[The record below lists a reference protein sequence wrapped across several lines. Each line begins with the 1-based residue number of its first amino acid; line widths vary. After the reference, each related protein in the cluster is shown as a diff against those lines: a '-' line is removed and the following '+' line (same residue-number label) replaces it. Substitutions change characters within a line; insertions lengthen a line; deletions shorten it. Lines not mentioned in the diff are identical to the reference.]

1 MEFKDER
8 INSALARIYRNGMI
22 IATII
27 TLAYALLRAV
37 YLNANDALLFKYML
51 TECAMSMCSIIIIAI
66 GLIRFKGDKDER
78 IERNMAQYYLKG
90 AKVFLI
96 VTISAYAIS
105 IPYSRG
111 KGFGD
116 MPLNILM
123 NSLIALAYVY
133 IYYNFRR
140 NKIEINYS
148 IINNSTGKY
157 LLLVLANIGKFALG
171 ALVPFFIAG
180 IIDLFVNKSIVFMFS
195 TLASGAA
202 SVITIGSEYFIISL
216 VEKLYYNDERPVL
229 FKRGLIIFAIMLIVA
244 VVLKGLL
251 DLAFVLVAE
260 FGMNYEGIIG
270 ALGERLA
277 EISTHRKTVTYFY
290 VTTAVAPLLC
300 SFAAQLADGKCFKLL
315 KAWSTVIIIQVA
327 DAMLISPMMTAIIS
341 RHYDEAL
348 RDYAVIMNNIIYVYS
363 VLFIVMAVIL
373 VRILIKNYSM
383 SKSLRIIPILSA
395 IALAFTLYAST
406 QRSEEVIQYSN
417 LAYGFVSS
425 LTAYVISY
433 IAIKQYDKKNLQNAS
448 DMRLRR

>member
-1 MEFKDER
+1 MEFNDER
-8 INSALARIYRNGMI
+8 INSALAKIYRNGMI

-51 TECAMSMCSIIIIAI
+51 TEGAMSFCSLIIIAI
-66 GLIRFKGDKDER
+66 GLIKFIGKKDER
-78 IERNMAQYYLKG
+78 VEREMAQYYLKG

-111 KGFGD
+111 KGFAD

-123 NSLIALAYVY
+123 NTLIALAYVY

-140 NKIEINYS
+140 NNIELNYS

-157 LLLVLANIGKFALG
+157 LLLVLGNIGKFALG

-180 IIDLFVNKSIVFMFS
+180 IIDLFVNKSIVFMLS
-195 TLASGAA
+195 TLASGVA
-202 SVITIGSEYFIISL
+202 SVITIGSEYFFISL

-244 VVLKGLL
+244 VILKGLL
-251 DLAFVLVAE
+251 DLAFVLVVE

-270 ALGERLA
+270 AWGENLA
-277 EISTHRKTVTYFY
+277 EISTMRKFTTYFY
-290 VTTAVAPLLC
+290 ITTATAPLLC
-300 SFAAQLADGKCFKLL
+300 SFAAQLGDGKCFKLL
-315 KAWSTVIIIQVA
+315 KAWSTIIMIQVA
-327 DAMLISPMMTAIIS
+327 DAMLISPMITVIS
-341 RHYDEAL
+341 RRNDEAL
-348 RDYAVIMNNIIYVYS
+348 RDYSLIMNNIGYVYS

-373 VRILIKNYSM
+373 VRTLIKNYNM
-383 SKSLRIIPILSA
+383 SKSLRIVPILSA
-395 IALAFTLYAST
+395 IALAFTLFAST

-433 IAIKQYDKKNLQNAS
+433 IAIKHYDKKNLQNAS
-448 DMRLRR
+448 NM

>member
-1 MEFKDER
+1 MEFNDER
-8 INSALARIYRNGMI
+8 INSALAKIYRNGMI

-51 TECAMSMCSIIIIAI
+51 TEGAMSFCSLIIIVI
-66 GLIRFKGDKDER
+66 GLIKFIGKKDER
-78 IERNMAQYYLKG
+78 VEREMAQYYLKG

-111 KGFGD
+111 KGFAD

-123 NSLIALAYVY
+123 NTLIALAYVY

-140 NKIEINYS
+140 NNIELNYS

-180 IIDLFVNKSIVFMFS
+180 IIDLFVNKSIVFMFA

-202 SVITIGSEYFIISL
+202 SVITIGSEYFFISL

-244 VVLKGLL
+244 VILKGLL

-277 EISTHRKTVTYFY
+277 EISTYRKTVTYFY

-315 KAWSTVIIIQVA
+315 KAWSTIIMIQVA
-327 DAMLISPMMTAIIS
+327 DAMLISPMITVIS
-341 RHYDEAL
+341 RRNDEAL
-348 RDYAVIMNNIIYVYS
+348 RDYSLIMNNIGYVYS

-373 VRILIKNYSM
+373 IRTLIKNYNM
-383 SKSLRIIPILSA
+383 TKLLRIIPVLSA
-395 IALAFTLYAST
+395 IALAFTLFAST

-417 LAYGFVSS
+417 LAYGFASQ
-425 LTAYVISY
+425 LTIYLIYYISV
-433 IAIKQYDKKNLQNAS
+433 KKYDKKCLQNNIN
-448 DMRLRR
+448 ML

>member
-1 MEFKDER
+1 MEFNDER
-8 INSALARIYRNGMI
+8 INSALAKIYRNGMI

-51 TECAMSMCSIIIIAI
+51 TEGAMSMCSIIIIVI

-78 IERNMAQYYLKG
+78 IERDMAQYYLKG

-111 KGFGD
+111 KDFGD

-133 IYYNFRR
+133 IYYNFRK

-180 IIDLFVNKSIVFMFS
+180 IIDLFVNKSIIFMLS

-260 FGMNYEGIIG
+260 FGMNYEGVIG

-277 EISTHRKTVTYFY
+277 EISTYRKTVTYFY

-300 SFAAQLADGKCFKLL
+300 SFAAQLGDSKCFKLL

-327 DAMLISPMMTAIIS
+327 DAMLISPMITVIIS
-341 RHYDEAL
+341 RHNDEAL
-348 RDYAVIMNNIIYVYS
+348 RDYALIINNISYVYS

-373 VRILIKNYSM
+373 VRTLIKNCSM
-383 SKSLRIIPILSA
+383 SKSLRIVPILSA
-395 IALAFTLYAST
+395 IALAFTMFAST

-448 DMRLRR
+448 NM